1 MPEPLMI
8 RLLSASVAVANRSGR
23 IIREVLKTGQLGIVQ
38 KVWLP
43 RERRASVIYGC
54 IYVLQYWAAL
64 G

>member
-38 KVWLP
+38 KVWLLREP
-43 RERRASVIYGC
+43 RT
-54 IYVLQYWAAL
+54 YVLWSAL